1 MIAKGLHFPK
11 VTCVGV
17 VGVDAALNLPDFRAS
32 ERVFQL
38 LVQVAGRAGRG
49 EIPGEVFVQTYTPFH
64 PAIQF
69 ARHHDVSGFQE
80 QELEYRR
87 AHGYPPFKR
96 AILVSF
102 SGPSEAQAS
111 ASIRHAA
118 ARLRDLWKGRVE
130 VSEPGAAPI
139 ARVEGKFRFQLFL
152 LVDKV
157 PELMGDLKREV
168 LAPKWPTGVR
178 ATIDVDAQDLL

>member
-1 MIAKGLHFPK
+1 MRI
-11 VTCVGV
+11 
-17 VGVDAALNLPDFRAS
+17 RI
-32 ERVFQL
+32 R
-38 LVQVAGRAGRG
+38 
-49 EIPGEVFVQTYTPFH
+49 EIPGEVYVQTYTPFH

-69 ARHHDVSGFQE
+69 ARHHDVDGFRE

-102 SGPSEAQAS
+102 SGPSEAQTS
-111 ASIRHAA
+111 ASIHHVAG
-118 ARLRDLWKGRVE
+118 RLRELWKGRLE
-130 VSEPGAAPI
+130 VAEPCAAPI

-168 LAPKWPTGVR
+168 LAAKWPTGVR
-178 ATIDVDAQDLL
+178 GTIDVDAQDLL

>member
-1 MIAKGLHFPK
+1 M
-11 VTCVGV
+11 
-17 VGVDAALNLPDFRAS
+17 
-32 ERVFQL
+32 
-38 LVQVAGRAGRG
+38 
-49 EIPGEVFVQTYTPFH
+49 
-64 PAIQF
+64 
-69 ARHHDVSGFQE
+69 
-80 QELEYRR
+80 EYRR

-102 SGPSEAQAS
+102 SGPSEAQAA
-111 ASIRHAA
+111 ASIRHTA
-118 ARLRDLWKGRVE
+118 ARLRELWKKRVE